1 MPTDLITD
9 KNKLK
14 LILETAIL
22 ASPTPVSEFQLKK
35 LFEQPLNVEAI
46 RFLLHE
52 LQHDWET
59 RGLALVCVAQGW
71 RFQTRPEFQLYLQRL
86 TPEESPARYSRAT
99 LETLAIIA
107 YRQPVTRGDIEAI
120 RGVSVSSQI
129 LRTLEERGWI
139 HCIGHREVAGRPA
152 LFATTRQFLSDL
164 GLRSLADLPPLT
176 HSEELAE
183 ALAQSLPNQPLSSQ
197 TPLPLSST

>member
-9 KNKLK
+9 KSTLK

-22 ASPTPVSEFQLKK
+22 ASPVPLSEFQLKK
-35 LFEQPLNVEAI
+35 LFEQPLKVDGI

-52 LQHDWET
+52 LQQDWEG
-59 RGLALVCVAQGW
+59 RGLALVCVTQGW
-71 RFQTRPEFQLYLQRL
+71 RFQTRPEYQIYLQRL
-86 TPEESPARYSRAT
+86 TPEDPPTRYSRAT

-129 LRTLEERGWI
+129 LRTLEDRGWI

-164 GLRSLADLPPLT
+164 SLRSLADLPPLT
-176 HSEELAE
+176 HNDELAE
-183 ALAQSLPNQPLSSQ
+183 ALAQPLSSQ
-197 TPLPLSST
+197 TPLPLSTT